1 VAPGDLDGPDLQP
14 FLVNPEM
21 NLAPDP
27 PLGTAV
33 LARVPFA
40 FALDLD
46 TCAIDE
52 QVQRALRPSIRDV
65 HGQRLLASAQRAEVG
80 HRPVEADQPQQALDE
95 AASPWSL
102 GPMAFPW
109 LDLAERHAKQH
120 FH

>member
-1 VAPGDLDGPDLQP
+1 MAPGDLDGPDLQR

-27 PLGTAV
+27 PFGTAV

-52 QVQRALRPSIRDV
+52 QVQRALDPRY
-65 HGQRLLASAQRAEVG
+65 GMFTALLHKSRE
-80 HRPVEADQPQQALDE
+80 EFML
-95 AASPWSL
+95 
-102 GPMAFPW
+102 
-109 LDLAERHAKQH
+109 
-120 FH
+120 